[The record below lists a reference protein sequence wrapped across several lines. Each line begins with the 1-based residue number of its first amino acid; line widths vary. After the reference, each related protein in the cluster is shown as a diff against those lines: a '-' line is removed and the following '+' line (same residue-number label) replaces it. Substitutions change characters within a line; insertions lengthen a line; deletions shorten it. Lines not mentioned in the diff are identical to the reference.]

1 MKYKLSWRTPDL
13 LLLEK
18 LGFQDQHGEANYMLS
33 YIPHMETMNTNRSRL
48 QIWTVLNPTFP
59 ALQSPAT
66 PKMSNTFPKILS
78 GLLLSLL
85 LPETIEIVSFEPRGF
100 VLAYATVGL
109 SSDWRQLQAMG
120 STSCTFLLLRVEL
133 AKWSS
138 LAEEDKTM
146 FSLRISGSF
155 VRRV

>member
-85 LPETIEIVSFEPRGF
+85 LPERSR
-100 VLAYATVGL
+100 
-109 SSDWRQLQAMG
+109 
-120 STSCTFLLLRVEL
+120 
-133 AKWSS
+133 SS
-138 LAEEDKTM
+138 LLSHAGLFSRTPPLDWVLIEGNCRRWDLQVARFFFSVWNLQNGQVWPRKTRQC
-146 FSLRISGSF
+146 FPYVFLA
-155 VRRV
+155 VL